1 MGANPDFLP
10 ETVMKAG
17 HVILLGDSIFDNGAY
32 VRVREPDVVRQ
43 LARRLPDGWKATL
56 LAVDGAV
63 VDDVYRQLGEVP
75 ADATHLVLS
84 VGGNDALGHI
94 GLLQERANAALQTL
108 LRLADIRDGFA
119 RQYQALVRALV
130 ARELPAVVCTVYEGN
145 LPEPELPRAA
155 SAALTV
161 FNDVILRTAFVAGL
175 SVIDL
180 RLVCDAPE
188 HYANPIE
195 PSALGGERIA
205 RAIAH
210 AVTGNEA
217 RPGRT
222 VVFGAC

>member
-1 MGANPDFLP
+1 MSSGN
-10 ETVMKAG
+10 V
-17 HVILLGDSIFDNGAY
+17 VLLGDSIFDNAAY
-32 VRVREPDVVRQ
+32 VRAGEPDVVRQ
-43 LARRLPDGWKATL
+43 LARQLSDRWRATL
-56 LAVDGAV
+56 CALDGAV
-63 VDDVYRQLGEVP
+63 VDSVYPQLAAIP
-75 ADATHLVLS
+75 AGATHLVLS

-94 GLLQERANAALQTL
+94 GLLHEPAQLARQTL

-119 RQYQALVRALV
+119 RRYEALVQALLERG
-130 ARELPAVVCTVYEGN
+130 LPTMVCTIYEGN

-161 FNDVILRTAFVAGL
+161 FNDVILRTAFATGV

-195 PSALGGERIA
+195 PSAAGGDRIA
-205 RAIAH
+205 RSIAH
-210 AVTGNEA
+210 AVTSNDV

-222 VVFGAC
+222 VVFGAR